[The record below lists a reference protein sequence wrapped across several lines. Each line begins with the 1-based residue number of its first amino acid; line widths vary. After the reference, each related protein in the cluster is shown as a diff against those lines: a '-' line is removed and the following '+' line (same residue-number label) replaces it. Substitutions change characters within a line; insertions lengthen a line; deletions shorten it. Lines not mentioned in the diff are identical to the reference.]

1 MAHDF
6 DSFGSLVFD
15 DRVMKATLSAKVYQ
29 KLRKTIDEGSRLDP
43 VVAEAVAAAMKTWAI
58 EHGATHFTHWF
69 QPLTGITA
77 EKHDSF
83 ISPASDGR
91 IIPEFSGKEL
101 IRGEPDASSFPSGGL
116 RATFE
121 ARGYT
126 AWDPTSYAFLKG
138 KTLCI
143 PTAFCS
149 YGGQALD
156 KKTPLLRSMEAFN
169 RQALRVL
176 RLFGN
181 TEVRRVRTCVGAELL
196 DFLEGGAV
204 SKAEAGSEYGKTTLL
219 WRSGQGQ
226 QPHLPRRPGA
236 GRSGALRP
244 ISGRTACRGGGAERA
259 FLLCR
264 RPVPPRI
271 QIPAQQ
277 APSAV
282 PGLPAGGPDPAKR
295 RAELMRF
302 TKMQGLGN
310 DYLYVYGPVP
320 EDAAQL
326 SRRLSDR
333 HFGPGA
339 DGLIFMGPSEQ
350 ADFSMR
356 IFNAD
361 GSEAEMCG
369 NGIRCVGKYL
379 YDHGY
384 TRKRVLVIETRAGL
398 RQLTLHNDADKIAG
412 VSVEMGT
419 ARIVPGSAGDLVELG
434 NPHLVRFVPDVEMV
448 DITAE
453 GPKLEHSVPGGV
465 NVEFVQVLTQNR
477 LRMRVWERGSGV
489 TLACGTGACA
499 SAAAAVNR
507 GLCPLDSPIELVLDG
522 GSLFITV
529 RADGSIQMEG
539 PAETVYEGEIKL

>member
-181 TEVRRVRTCVGAELL
+181 TEVKRVRTCVGAVQEY
-196 DFLEGGAV
+196 FLIDKGL
-204 SKAEAGSEYGKTTLL
+204 YD
-219 WRSGQGQ
+219 
-226 QPHLPRRPGA
+226 RRKD
-236 GRSGALRP
+236 LVFT
-244 ISGRTACRGGGAERA
+244 GRTLFGAMPPKGQEMDDHCQNRAQRGG
-259 FLLCR
+259 
-264 RPVPPRI
+264 P
-271 QIPAQQ
+271 
-277 APSAV
+277 
-282 PGLPAGGPDPAKR
+282 
-295 RAELMRF
+295 
-302 TKMQGLGN
+302 
-310 DYLYVYGPVP
+310 
-320 EDAAQL
+320 
-326 SRRLSDR
+326 
-333 HFGPGA
+333 
-339 DGLIFMGPSEQ
+339 
-350 ADFSMR
+350 
-356 IFNAD
+356 
-361 GSEAEMCG
+361 
-369 NGIRCVGKYL
+369 
-379 YDHGY
+379 
-384 TRKRVLVIETRAGL
+384 
-398 RQLTLHNDADKIAG
+398 
-412 VSVEMGT
+412 
-419 ARIVPGSAGDLVELG
+419 
-434 NPHLVRFVPDVEMV
+434 
-448 DITAE
+448 
-453 GPKLEHSVPGGV
+453 
-465 NVEFVQVLTQNR
+465 
-477 LRMRVWERGSGV
+477 
-489 TLACGTGACA
+489 
-499 SAAAAVNR
+499 
-507 GLCPLDSPIELVLDG
+507 
-522 GSLFITV
+522 
-529 RADGSIQMEG
+529 G
-539 PAETVYEGEIKL
+539 PA